1 MEKLLPTVLL
11 AVALLSVSGDAAEA
25 RQRRPPLPADVAVP
39 TPRPDTETTTHD
51 RVGRDRQEMPDDA
64 AEIPVPQARPDED
77 RDAPHAPAGNA
88 ARIRESVGRH
98 NARRTEAGGPDAA
111 CLRRLRDLGV
121 EFEVERPIAEGDG
134 CSVPDPVSVS
144 TLGSGIALEPA
155 GLMNCA
161 MAEAAA
167 RFSQTVVAPAAR
179 SAYGAGLK
187 AISNASTYAC
197 RPRNG
202 TTKLSEHAFGN
213 ALDIARFVLAD
224 ETAIDVTATDD
235 AKARDFLDRIRKAA
249 CGPFRTVLGPGS
261 DADHATHFHFDLAK
275 RRNGSTFCQ

>member
-1 MEKLLPTVLL
+1 MEKILPPILL
-11 AVALLSVSGDAAEA
+11 AVALLSVSVDAAEA
-25 RQRRPPLPADVAVP
+25 RQSRPPLPAEVAAP
-39 TPRPDTETTTHD
+39 TPRPGTEPNDAAGH
-51 RVGRDRQEMPDDA
+51 VGRGGQKMPDDA
-64 AEIPVPQARPDED
+64 AEIPLPQARPGDG
-77 RDAPHAPAGNA
+77 DAQKAPAGDA

-98 NARRTEAGGPDAA
+98 NVRLTQAGGADTA
-111 CLRRLRDLGV
+111 CLQRLRDLGV
-121 EFEVERPIAEGDG
+121 EFTVERPIAEGDG

-224 ETAIDVTATDD
+224 ETAIDRPATDH

-249 CGPFRTVLGPGS
+249 CSPFTTVLGPGS